1 MLKLRSR
8 STATSSMF
16 TRFWMSTQT
25 KPLALT
31 SEMAP
36 VTPMGRKLSPSS
48 AARGCSSFCMSSVTR
63 SPSTGALPVSSL

>member
-16 TRFWMSTQT
+16 TRLWMSMHT

-31 SEMAP
+31 SEIAP
-36 VTPMGRKLSPSS
+36 VTPMGRKLSASS
-48 AARGCSSFCMSSVTR
+48 AARGCSCRWVSTVTR
-63 SPSTGALPVSSL
+63 SPSAGALPVSSR